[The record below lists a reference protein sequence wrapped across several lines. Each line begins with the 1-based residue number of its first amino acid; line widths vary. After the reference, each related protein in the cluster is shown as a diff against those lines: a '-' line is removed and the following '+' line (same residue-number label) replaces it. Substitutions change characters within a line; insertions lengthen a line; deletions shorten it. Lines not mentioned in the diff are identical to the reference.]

1 MWFIGVE
8 VEQETRVPSP
18 KKNPGSAP
26 ARGESLFLI
35 RTTGAKER
43 GFDKIFVTSTFALD
57 FEASVSVVNSLHV
70 LIILF
75 YHMMVLKLFF
85 KNVISDH

>member
-1 MWFIGVE
+1 M
-8 VEQETRVPSP
+8 
-18 KKNPGSAP
+18 
-26 ARGESLFLI
+26 
-35 RTTGAKER
+35 
-43 GFDKIFVTSTFALD
+43 TSTSALD

-85 KNVISDH
+85 ENVISDHWQIATLMNMRVVSVITDITVAVGFVMKAYDVTIDIYYVNDAIFS